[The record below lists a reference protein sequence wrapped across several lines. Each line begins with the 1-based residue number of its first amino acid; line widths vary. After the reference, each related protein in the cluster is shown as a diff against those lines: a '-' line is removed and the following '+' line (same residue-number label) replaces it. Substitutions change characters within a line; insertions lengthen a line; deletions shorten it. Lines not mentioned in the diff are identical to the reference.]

1 MRQPR
6 VVQATIF
13 ENFAQHDIGRELK
26 AMSELLDQHR
36 DKLLS
41 LVMKDLGGG
50 AVNATGR
57 DGLSAET
64 VVRCGLLKQYRQLS
78 YSELAFHLL
87 DSASFGAF
95 ARLPMNWVPK
105 KSVLQKTISSISA
118 ETWEAINRLV
128 IEHACDEKIEDGT
141 MARIDSTVTEA
152 LMHEPTDNSLLW
164 DSVRVMVR
172 LLKQA
177 DKLPG
182 GKAISWRN
190 FRRLA
195 KKRAVAIQH
204 CRGERERAELYREL
218 IEATQATVAS
228 LQKALQQLANSAMIE
243 VIAWRSDVENFLPLV
258 AQVIDQTKRRVF
270 DGEAVPADE
279 KLVSLFETHADIIVK
294 DGRKVQYGHKINL
307 TTGRTGL
314 ILDVVVESGNPAD
327 AARFLPMLDRH
338 IDHYGAAPRQAA
350 CDGGYASDNNLEQAK
365 AKGVEDMAFHK
376 KCRLAVEDMVKNNWV
391 YRKLR
396 NFRAGI
402 EANISCLKRAYG
414 LDRCTWRGLA
424 HFQAYVWSSV
434 VAYNMALLARLASA

>member
-182 GKAISWRN
+182 GTAISWRN

-204 CRGERERAELYREL
+204 CRGESERAELYREL
-218 IEATQATVAS
+218 IEATEATVAS

>member
-204 CRGERERAELYREL
+204 CRGESEF
-218 IEATQATVAS
+218 IAS
-228 LQKALQQLANSAMIE
+228 
-243 VIAWRSDVENFLPLV
+243 
-258 AQVIDQTKRRVF
+258 
-270 DGEAVPADE
+270 
-279 KLVSLFETHADIIVK
+279 
-294 DGRKVQYGHKINL
+294 
-307 TTGRTGL
+307 
-314 ILDVVVESGNPAD
+314 
-327 AARFLPMLDRH
+327 
-338 IDHYGAAPRQAA
+338 
-350 CDGGYASDNNLEQAK
+350 
-365 AKGVEDMAFHK
+365 
-376 KCRLAVEDMVKNNWV
+376 
-391 YRKLR
+391 
-396 NFRAGI
+396 
-402 EANISCLKRAYG
+402 
-414 LDRCTWRGLA
+414 
-424 HFQAYVWSSV
+424 
-434 VAYNMALLARLASA
+434 

>member
-1 MRQPR
+1 MRQHR
-6 VVQATIF
+6 IVQATIF

-128 IEHACDEKIEDGT
+128 IEHACDAKIEDGT

-195 KKRAVAIQH
+195 KKRTVAIQH
-204 CRGERERAELYREL
+204 CRGEKQRAELYREL
-218 IEATQATVAS
+218 IEAAEATVAS
-228 LQKALQQLANSAMIE
+228 VQKALQRLANSAMIE
-243 VIAWRSDVENFLPLV
+243 VIGWRSDVENFLPLV

-294 DGRKVQYGHKINL
+294 GGRKVQYGHKINL

-434 VAYNMALLARLASA
+434 VAYNMALLARLVSA